1 MGVIQKQTLKGS
13 LYSYIGVLI
22 GFVITGLLLP
32 IYLSTDENGVL
43 KLLLSYSIL
52 FSQLAGLGFNSVST
66 RLFTYFR
73 DKEKGHNG
81 FLFIGFIVT
90 LIGISLALVAFY
102 LFKDDL
108 VAKEGEGKSV
118 LFYEYVKYIAPLIIA
133 QTIFYFLDNYAKVIY
148 ESVIGTSLKE
158 LVQRLFIL
166 SILVLLM
173 LDLIEFNQFVFLY
186 VLAIAAPTVIL
197 FIYLGMIGQLNL
209 KPKKGF
215 VSKDLARS
223 MYSVSFF
230 GLVIGFSN
238 LAIINI
244 DSIMVSHLVDLS
256 STGIYGITF
265 FFGTLIV
272 IPSRALKKISSAVL
286 ADCWKTNDLVN
297 IIDIYKKS
305 ALNQFVFGML
315 LFIGIWG
322 NINNVFEILPKAY
335 EPGKYVILFIGLAN
349 LLEMFSGNSVVI
361 ISTSPKYRYLTWLLL
376 IHLVLLV
383 FTNFIFIPRW
393 GITGAALASLTSVS
407 LYVFCRFLLLYK
419 YYKFQP
425 YNWSFMKVLF
435 FGLLAYGLSLLLPRF
450 ENFILDIILRSAL
463 ITFLYAIPIYV
474 LKISPELNSRFDYYF
489 SILKHKG

>member
-1 MGVIQKQTLKGS
+1 MGIIQKQTLKGS
-13 LYSYIGVLI
+13 FYSYLGVLI
-22 GFVITGLLLP
+22 GFIITGLLLP
-32 IYLSTDENGVL
+32 TYLSTDENGVL

-90 LIGISLALVAFY
+90 LIGIGLALIVFY
-102 LFKDDL
+102 LFKNSI
-108 VAKEGEGKSV
+108 VAKEAVGSNA
-118 LFYEYVKYIAPLIIA
+118 LFYEYIKYISPLIIA
-133 QTIFYFLDNYAKVIY
+133 QTIFLFLDNYAKVIY

-158 LVQRLFIL
+158 LVQRLLIL
-166 SILVLLM
+166 SILLM
-173 LDLIEFNQFVFLY
+173 MVFDFIDFGQFVLWY
-186 VLAIAAPTVIL
+186 VIAISVPSVIL
-197 FIYLGMIGQLNL
+197 FGYLKMKGQLNL
-209 KPKKGF
+209 RPKKGF
-215 VSKDLARS
+215 ISKELARS

-238 LAIINI
+238 LAILNI
-244 DSIMVSHLVDLS
+244 DSIMVSHLVGLS

-265 FFGTLIV
+265 FFGTLII

-286 ADCWKTNDLVN
+286 ADCWKVNDRLN

-322 NINNVFEILPKAY
+322 NINNVFEILPNAY
-335 EPGKYVILFIGLAN
+335 ESGKYVILFIGLAN

-361 ISTSPKYRYLTWLLL
+361 ISTSPKYRYLSWLLL

-383 FTNFIFIPRW
+383 FTNLLFIPKW
-393 GITGAALASLTSVS
+393 GIAGAALASLTSVS
-407 LYVFCRFLLLYK
+407 LYMLSRFLLLYK

-425 YNWSFMKVLF
+425 YNWNFMKVICL
-435 FGLLAYGLSLLLPRF
+435 GAAAYGGSLLMPKL
-450 ENFILDIILRSAL
+450 EHFILDIIIRSML
-463 ITFLYAIPIYV
+463 LTVLYALPLY
-474 LKISPELNSRFDYYF
+474 LFKILPELNSRIDFYI
-489 SILKHKG
+489 SKLR